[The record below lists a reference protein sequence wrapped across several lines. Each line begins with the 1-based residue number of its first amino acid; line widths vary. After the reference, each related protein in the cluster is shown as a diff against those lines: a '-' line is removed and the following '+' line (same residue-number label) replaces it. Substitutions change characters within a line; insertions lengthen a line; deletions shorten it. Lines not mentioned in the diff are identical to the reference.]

1 MDTLANRCA
10 QWAIGGGYRT
20 WVPQWAAE
28 MYAEETQKIAQVLQD
43 AGITDELLEE
53 LAVRRNERPAEKAV
67 IVASQLIKA
76 LQAAI
81 DKHGDR
87 PVAVSCF
94 YM

>member
-1 MDTLANRCA
+1 MDKAPLDDAELGPVDTLANRCA

-53 LAVRRNERPAEKAV
+53 LAVR
-67 IVASQLIKA
+67 L
-76 LQAAI
+76 
-81 DKHGDR
+81 DK
-87 PVAVSCF
+87 
-94 YM
+94 

>member
-1 MDTLANRCA
+1 MSDQL
-10 QWAIGGGYRT
+10 
-20 WVPQWAAE
+20 
-28 MYAEETQKIAQVLQD
+28 K
-43 AGITDELLEE
+43 
-53 LAVRRNERPAEKAV
+53 KAV

-87 PVAVSCF
+87 PVAVSCV